1 MNTAVTIR
9 FPLTSAEKLG
19 LEVSPDNIYRF
30 SWIELAFRLTQASGR
45 AELANPQVVERALS
59 RYWLAQAAAQA
70 ALRRP
75 DWRQVAWACGLLVLL
90 DQPDEISPEL
100 ADCYL
105 ECFFLAVFTQPER
118 SRDWAARKVRPDH
131 IAGWAYALSCAELS
145 DLAGN
150 CDERLEGS
158 ARDGVCATIMASALA
173 LYLRWT
179 GQITET
185 EYEENLPEPDEL
197 PIPAFVTE

>member
-9 FPLTSAEKLG
+9 FPPASAEKLG

-45 AELANPQVVERALS
+45 VGLANPEVVERALS
-59 RYWLAQAAAQA
+59 GYWLAQAAALA

-75 DWRQVAWACGLLVLL
+75 DWRHVAWACGLLVLL
-90 DQPDEISPEL
+90 DQPDEISPEQ
-100 ADCYL
+100 AGCYL

-131 IAGWAYALSCAELS
+131 IAGWAYALPCIELS
-145 DLAGN
+145 DLSGN

-158 ARDGVCATIMASALA
+158 ARDGVCVTIMSYALD

-179 GQITET
+179 GQVTEA
-185 EYEENLPEPDEL
+185 EYEEDLPEPDEL
-197 PIPAFVTE
+197 PIPAVVTE